1 MPIYEY
7 ECTDCGNL
15 IEVIQKIGARA
26 PGRCEKCTGKLKKKI
41 SRASFQLKGGGWY
54 SDGYGSSDSSSS
66 DSEGTPKKDEK
77 DKKDKKDKTEK
88 KGKDGKSSKSK
99 KATSA

>member
-54 SDGYGSSDSSSS
+54 SDGYGSSSGSSS
-66 DSEGTPKKDEK
+66 DSEGTPKKD
-77 DKKDKKDKTEK
+77 KKDKTDKTEK
-88 KGKDGKSSKSK
+88 KEKDGKSSKSK
-99 KATSA
+99 KAASA

>member
-7 ECTDCGNL
+7 ECTDCGSV
-15 IEVIQKIGARA
+15 IEVIQKINARA

-54 SDGYGSSDSSSS
+54 SDGYGNAGSSASGSESSS
-66 DSEGTPKKDEK
+66 KDEK
-77 DKKDKKDKTEK
+77 KKE
-88 KGKDGKSSKSK
+88 KDGKSSKSK
-99 KATSA
+99 KAASA

>member
-26 PGRCEKCTGKLKKKI
+26 PGRCEKCSGKLKKKI

-54 SDGYGSSDSSSS
+54 SDGYGKSGSSSS
-66 DSEGTPKKDEK
+66 DSEDTSKKDKK
-77 DKKDKKDKTEK
+77 DTKDKKDKTEK
-88 KGKDGKSSKSK
+88 KEKDGKSSKSK
-99 KATSA
+99 KAASA

>member
-54 SDGYGSSDSSSS
+54 SDGYGSSGGSSS
-66 DSEGTPKKDEK
+66 DSEDTPKK

-88 KGKDGKSSKSK
+88 KEKDGKSSKSK
-99 KATSA
+99 KAASA

>member
-54 SDGYGSSDSSSS
+54 SDGYGNAGTDPSGPENSS
-66 DSEGTPKKDEK
+66 KKETK
-77 DKKDKKDKTEK
+77 EKTEK
-88 KGKDGKSSKSK
+88 KEKDGKSSKSK
-99 KATSA
+99 KAASA

>member
-54 SDGYGSSDSSSS
+54 SDGYGSGSGSSG
-66 DSEGTPKKDEK
+66 SEDTP
-77 DKKDKKDKTEK
+77 KKDKKDKTEK
-88 KGKDGKSSKSK
+88 KEKDGKSSKSK
-99 KATSA
+99 KAASA

>member
-7 ECTDCGNL
+7 ECADCGNL

-26 PGRCEKCTGKLKKKI
+26 PGRCEKCSGKLRKKI

-54 SDGYGSSDSSSS
+54 SDGYGNSGTGLSGSESSS
-66 DSEGTPKKDEK
+66 
-77 DKKDKKDKTEK
+77 KTEK
-88 KGKDGKSSKSK
+88 KEKKEKDGKSSKSK
-99 KATSA
+99 KAASA

>member
-54 SDGYGSSDSSSS
+54 SDGYGSPGSSSS
-66 DSEGTPKKDEK
+66 DSEGTPKKD
-77 DKKDKKDKTEK
+77 KKDKKDKTEK
-88 KGKDGKSSKSK
+88 KEKDGKDGKSSKSK
-99 KATSA
+99 KAASA